1 MAEDTRPTPFNLI
14 TFLPYACKQLEAS
27 FDVKIET
34 RILEEYVSAQ
44 EKSKKTNRDKSIM
57 QNASPTL
64 MSPDKIESPVVFLSD
79 DQDLEIVCICAVC
92 DTAGR
97 LVEMLFQRTNIPRL
111 LLKVITMCIPYQPY
125 LNKISIRWCTI
136 DGYTLHEI
144 TNCLPQSHI
153 TEICLN
159 DSPVLQRNYHLLLEY
174 QTQLKCLSLDRCELE
189 DGDCAAIAA
198 KLVYR
203 LPASR
208 SLCVLSLA
216 SNSISDE
223 GATALATML
232 RSNRQL
238 RYLNLSGNLITNT
251 GALAIFHS
259 LMEFSMTYE
268 EIISKR
274 TRNIQYIRL
283 QKEVYT
289 KCYNELITTFQSRK
303 SIDER
308 STGRKKI
315 MPAPARAQRTALVSS
330 RPSTADN
337 VALKAEMMTL
347 ELIGAYNDPFCDSDT
362 VHKNEY
368 LYSIGNMSLSYLNLS
383 HNYLDHCSIMK
394 LVEVMRYQSNL
405 PKKSQSGLVRFVIE
419 GNPLPLCSRE
429 LDALQDLADTAG
441 ANRLGRINKSEKF
454 KGKLR

>member
-1 MAEDTRPTPFNLI
+1 
-14 TFLPYACKQLEAS
+14 
-27 FDVKIET
+27 
-34 RILEEYVSAQ
+34 
-44 EKSKKTNRDKSIM
+44 M
-57 QNASPTL
+57 QNTSPMP
-64 MSPDKIESPVVFLSD
+64 MSPEKIESPVVFLSD
-79 DQDLEIVCICAVC
+79 NQDLEIVCICAVC

-97 LVEMLFQRTNIPRL
+97 LIELLFQRTTIPRL
-111 LLKVITMCIPYQPY
+111 LLKVVTLCIPYQPY
-125 LNKISIRWCTI
+125 LNKISIRLSTI

-159 DSPVLQRNYHLLLEY
+159 DSPVLQRNYYLLLEY

-189 DGDCAAIAA
+189 DDDCAAIAA
-198 KLVYR
+198 KLVYP

-208 SLCVLSLA
+208 TLCVLSLV
-216 SNSISDE
+216 SNSISDG
-223 GATALATML
+223 GASALATML

-238 RYLNLSGNLITNT
+238 RFLNLSGNHITNT

-274 TRNIQYIRL
+274 MRNIQYIKL

-289 KCYNELITTFQSRK
+289 KCYNELINTFHNRK

-315 MPAPARAQRTALVSS
+315 MPAPAKAPRTALVSS
-330 RPSTADN
+330 RPSQVDN

-347 ELIGAYNDPFCDSDT
+347 DLIGAYNDPFCDRDT

-383 HNYLDHCSIMK
+383 HNYLEQPSIKK
-394 LVEVMRYQSNL
+394 LVEVMRYQSNRA
-405 PKKSQSGLVRFVIE
+405 KKPQPGLVRVVIE
-419 GNPLPLCSRE
+419 GNPLPLSSRE
-429 LDALQDLADTAG
+429 LDALQDLADAAG
-441 ANRLGRINKSEKF
+441 ANRLGGINKSEKF
-454 KGKLR
+454 RGKLR